1 MPATTTEHEE
11 ENPLFWPVQVGN
23 MTVNHRVVLAPMT
36 RCRAIGGVPQE
47 SLVKHYAQRAS
58 LGGLLISE
66 ANAVS
71 PEAYGK
77 GSVIIGFD
85 PGLPT
90 CLVQSL
96 ARYLHDG
103 AGEGMEKGYGC
114 GACQG
119 SLHLLSDLACWSGF
133 PLHSSTQ
140 LAKAVIIY
148 GQSHSTPLPG
158 EAERRRD
165 GTFFGSAS
173 SSSP

>member
-71 PEAYGK
+71 PEAYGY
-77 GSVIIGFD
+77 
-85 PGLPT
+85 
-90 CLVQSL
+90 VQV
-96 ARYLHDG
+96 
-103 AGEGMEKGYGC
+103 
-114 GACQG
+114 
-119 SLHLLSDLACWSGF
+119 
-133 PLHSSTQ
+133 PL
-140 LAKAVIIY
+140 
-148 GQSHSTPLPG
+148 
-158 EAERRRD
+158 
-165 GTFFGSAS
+165 F
-173 SSSP
+173 

>member
-71 PEAYGK
+71 PEAYG
-77 GSVIIGFD
+77 
-85 PGLPT
+85 L
-90 CLVQSL
+90 QSL
-96 ARYLHDG
+96 LYLT
-103 AGEGMEKGYGC
+103 YNINT
-114 GACQG
+114 G
-119 SLHLLSDLACWSGF
+119 SDVFAN
-133 PLHSSTQ
+133 T
-140 LAKAVIIY
+140 
-148 GQSHSTPLPG
+148 
-158 EAERRRD
+158 
-165 GTFFGSAS
+165 GTIKRVFKMVDQ
-173 SSSP
+173 